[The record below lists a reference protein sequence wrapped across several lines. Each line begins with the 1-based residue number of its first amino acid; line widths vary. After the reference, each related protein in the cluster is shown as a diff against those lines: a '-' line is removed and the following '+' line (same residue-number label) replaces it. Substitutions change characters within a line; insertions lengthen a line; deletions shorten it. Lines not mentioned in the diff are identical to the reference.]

1 MNSLIRALLKQR
13 HRSNHRVSRLV
24 PLLITFQQILCLL
37 LLNLKL
43 RLRRLVLR
51 LFSIYPGS
59 QITHRLRREHRPTC
73 KRRSIGGVR
82 NIVTKAFLP
91 VHLDFSG

>member
-24 PLLITFQQILCLL
+24 PLLITFHHILSLL
-37 LLNLKL
+37 LYLELG
-43 RLRRLVLR
+43 LRRLVLR
-51 LFSIYPGS
+51 LLPIYPGS
-59 QITHRLRREHRPTC
+59 QVTHCLRREHRPTC

-82 NIVTKAFLP
+82 NIVAKAFLP
-91 VHLDFSG
+91 VTFDFSG